1 MPGDPKEARAHA
13 ANCMG
18 LAEMASSPTLQKTFA
33 DLAKQWNRL
42 ANELDDAHALLKALN
57 ELDLK
62 EATTSDD
69 NYRPLRRR
77 RPVNKRHAF
86 AYRDASSTGSGK

>member
-13 ANCMG
+13 ANCMQ
-18 LAEMASSPTLQKTFA
+18 LAETASGPTLQKTFA

-57 ELDLK
+57 ELALK
-62 EATTSDD
+62 EATTSDGD
-69 NYRPLRRR
+69 LPSLE
-77 RPVNKRHAF
+77 KAK
-86 AYRDASSTGSGK
+86 ASQQAPRIRLP

>member
-13 ANCMG
+13 ANCMQ

-62 EATTSDD
+62 EATTSDGD
-69 NYRPLRRR
+69 LSSLE
-77 RPVNKRHAF
+77 KAK
-86 AYRDASSTGSGK
+86 ASQQAPRIRLP

>member
-1 MPGDPKEARAHA
+1 MEASMSPVQ
-13 ANCMG
+13 NI
-18 LAEMASSPTLQKTFA
+18 AETASSPTLQKTFA

-62 EATTSDD
+62 EATTSDGD
-69 NYRPLRRR
+69 LSSLE
-77 RPVNKRHAF
+77 KAK
-86 AYRDASSTGSGK
+86 ASQQAPRIRLP

>member
-1 MPGDPKEARAHA
+1 MPGDPKEARTHA
-13 ANCMG
+13 SNCMQP
-18 LAEMASSPTLQKTFA
+18 AETASSPTLQKTFA

-62 EATTSDD
+62 EATTSDGD
-69 NYRPLRRR
+69 LSSLE
-77 RPVNKRHAF
+77 KAK
-86 AYRDASSTGSGK
+86 ASQQAPRIRLP

>member
-13 ANCMG
+13 ANSRQ
-18 LAEMASSPTLQKTFA
+18 LAETASSPTVQKTFA
-33 DLAKQWNRL
+33 DLAKQWDKL

-62 EATTSDD
+62 T
-69 NYRPLRRR
+69 
-77 RPVNKRHAF
+77 
-86 AYRDASSTGSGK
+86 ASEPDVS

>member
-1 MPGDPKEARAHA
+1 MQ
-13 ANCMG
+13 
-18 LAEMASSPTLQKTFA
+18 LAEMANSPTLQKTFA

-62 EATTSDD
+62 EATTSDGD
-69 NYRPLRRR
+69 LSSLE
-77 RPVNKRHAF
+77 KAK
-86 AYRDASSTGSGK
+86 ASQQAPRIRLP